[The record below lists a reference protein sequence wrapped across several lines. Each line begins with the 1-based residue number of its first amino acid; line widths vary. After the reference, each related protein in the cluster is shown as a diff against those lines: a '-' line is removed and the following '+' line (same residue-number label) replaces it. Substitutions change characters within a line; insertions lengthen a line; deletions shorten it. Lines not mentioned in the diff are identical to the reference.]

1 LSYAYDRIG
10 RNAAT
15 LSINAKQVEFE
26 MSASIFRHIAML
38 SLIPARPRKIS
49 ARELHAKLERQGFRA
64 DIRSTERDLHKLSSR
79 FALVSD
85 DARPAGWSWFDRDTS
100 FSIPPMNSESALTYE
115 LLSRYLAPMLPKSML
130 DAMAPEFAQAR
141 RTLSDLHQ
149 APLGRWSKRVAVLP
163 FGHQLLPPEV
173 DTDVVAAVNEA
184 LLSSRQFEA
193 NYRPMGEKKAKRY
206 LFNPLG
212 LVYQENVFYLVASLW
227 DYPDARHFALQRM
240 SNTEVLSSPAAVI
253 KGFDFERYI
262 HEEKA
267 FEFPQRN
274 RIKLELN
281 VDGWLARLLEE
292 RRLSTDQKIRPVA
305 DGESF
310 RVTATLQ
317 DTEQLFWWLRSLG
330 TSLEVLKPVSLRKK
344 MAETALALSEIY
356 R

>member
-1 LSYAYDRIG
+1 MSYAYDRIG
-10 RNAAT
+10 RNDAT
-15 LSINAKQVEFE
+15 LCINAKWVEFE
-26 MSASIFRHIAML
+26 MSASILRHLTML
-38 SLIPARPRKIS
+38 GLIPARPRKIS
-49 ARELHAKLERQGFRA
+49 ARELHAKLDDQGFKT

-79 FALVSD
+79 FSIVSD
-85 DARPAGWSWFDRDTS
+85 DARPAGWSWLERDKSLS
-100 FSIPPMNSESALTYE
+100 FPPMNSESALTYE

-173 DTDVVAAVNEA
+173 NTVVVEAVNEA

-193 NYRPMGEKKAKRY
+193 DYRPMGEKKAKRY

-240 SNTEVLSSPAAVI
+240 SNVVVLSSSAVEI
-253 KGFDFERYI
+253 KEFDFERYI

-267 FEFPQRN
+267 FEFPKGNQ
-274 RIKLELN
+274 IKLELN

-292 RRLSTDQKIRPVA
+292 RHLSTDQKIRLLA

-310 RVTATLQ
+310 RVTASLQ

-330 TSLEVLKPVSLRKK
+330 TSLEVLKPASLRKK
-344 MAETALALSEIY
+344 MTENVLALSEIY